1 MNIRIA
7 LLNLIATFLLLAL
20 VMEASAQPRTVGVSV
35 GNTFTYSPTV
45 SWSSNDSTATPP
57 SYLVEFNDTQWEEF
71 TVTAISGTNITMQAT
86 TDYKNGTEITTGG
99 WVDVNTG
106 DTENM
111 SEEVI
116 SANLAARDSVYTSS
130 PYNSYVINDTVIRT
144 YLSGERDTNHI
155 NLASSGTPSYSND
168 LYWDKTTGVL
178 VEVVQD
184 VTNQTGGYTTTWSLD
199 IQITSSNVWTVVPEF
214 PTWTSTLLI
223 FIAFTSAT
231 IAIAGQKQ
239 PKRTFR

>member
-20 VMEASAQPRTVGVSV
+20 VMEASAQPRTVGVNV

-71 TVTAISGTNITMQAT
+71 TVTAISGTNITMHAT
-86 TDYKNGTEITTGG
+86 TDYKNDTEITTGG

-116 SANLAARDSVYTSS
+116 SANLAAGDSMYTSS
-130 PYNSYVINDTVIRT
+130 PYNTYIINDTVPRT

-155 NLASSGTPSYSND
+155 NLISSGTPSYSND

-184 VTNQTGGYTTTWSLD
+184 VTNQTGGFTTTWSLD
-199 IQITSSNVWTVVPEF
+199 IQITSSNLWTVVPEF
-214 PTWTSTLLI
+214 PMWASALLI
-223 FIAFTSAT
+223 LTALTSAT
-231 IAIAGQKQ
+231 IFIARKKQ
-239 PKRTFR
+239 PKRSFC